1 MAFRISCGMIRR
13 AVVLAMVLASGCRGE
28 AAAPSEPP
36 KASAAAKPAEPSR
49 AGETREAE
57 PSPEVTQTTKEASVT
72 TTPPSPEPEPAGPPM
87 AAEAVVPHFQRWWK
101 TWSAEHLASN
111 PLQARLD
118 GRVAAGGT
126 VKTQACEELADH
138 VSARAPA
145 GSPELLFGD
154 PAALRGRADRCFWL
168 HHDGMMSTGL
178 GAALA
183 SDGTVLVVW
192 VVLEG

>member
-1 MAFRISCGMIRR
+1 M
-13 AVVLAMVLASGCRGE
+13 VLVGLLASGCRGE

-36 KASAAAKPAEPSR
+36 KAGEAAKPAES
-49 AGETREAE
+49 
-57 PSPEVTQTTKEASVT
+57 SPEGTQTTKEAPVT
-72 TTPPSPEPEPAGPPM
+72 TTTPSPEPEPAGPPM

-101 TWSAEHLASN
+101 TWSAEHLVGN
-111 PLQARLD
+111 PLRDRLD
-118 GRVAAGGT
+118 ARVAAGGT
-126 VKTQACEELADH
+126 VKSEACEVLAEH
-138 VSARAPA
+138 VKARAPV

-154 PAALRGRADRCFWL
+154 PAALHGRTDRCWWL

-183 SDGTVLVVW
+183 SDGRVLVVW